1 MLLHMTCKGPSKSTG
16 LPRRRKNIEVRRCRA
31 MHSQSE
37 ESAESD
43 LSFITLCSD
52 IMDHDAE
59 LVLDNIREDSQASQ
73 NDEDYEYL
81 TFQICEGEVMD
92 NEMVNFIEIHM
103 LNDGYLEG
111 DEGSK
116 NNDQE
121 GGLNY
126 QCQMTGAHFEFN
138 DLFSRVGVL

>member
-1 MLLHMTCKGPSKSTG
+1 
-16 LPRRRKNIEVRRCRA
+16 
-31 MHSQSE
+31 
-37 ESAESD
+37 
-43 LSFITLCSD
+43 
-52 IMDHDAE
+52 
-59 LVLDNIREDSQASQ
+59 
-73 NDEDYEYL
+73 
-81 TFQICEGEVMD
+81 MD

-138 DLFSRVGVL
+138 DLFSRVGLPQQKRGVIDEAVR